1 MSRPTLL
8 SLRRLLPILLTQDS
22 EISVRETIESRIMP
36 ISYFLKQ
43 FNPISIGIL
52 LLLLAGAL
60 TLGANELFSQAC
72 WSLTQE
78 YGSNCLVWLAVPHQF
93 SSDSVQLLDKTFA
106 LQEFFPFYCSPIV
119 VLVGA
124 IVWYEVKKYPKVM
137 LAALIPAT
145 LGWAMVL
152 KVVQIAAYCWTI
164 DAIQLEGLKGL
175 YGYALG
181 GGYLLATW
189 AAAFSTHRFL
199 AFLLYPIASSHSPA
213 TFGNPFIRI
222 WNRLFLA
229 YASAETGNHQETKGA
244 N

>member
-1 MSRPTLL
+1 
-8 SLRRLLPILLTQDS
+8 
-22 EISVRETIESRIMP
+22 MP
-36 ISYFLKQ
+36 MSYFLKQ

-60 TLGANELFSQAC
+60 TLDANDLFSQTC

-78 YGSNCLVWLAVPHQF
+78 YGSNCLIWMAVPHQF
-93 SSDSVQLLDKTFA
+93 SSDSIQLLDKTFA
-106 LQEFFPFYCSPIV
+106 LHEFFPFYCSPIV

-124 IVWYEVKKYPKVM
+124 LVWYEAKKYPRVM
-137 LAALIPAT
+137 LAALVPAT
-145 LGWAMVL
+145 LAWAMSL
-152 KVVQIAAYCWTI
+152 KVVQIVTVCWTI
-164 DAIQLEGLKGL
+164 DTIQLEGLNDL

-181 GGYLLATW
+181 GVYLITTW

-213 TFGNPFIRI
+213 TFGNPFIRV

-229 YASAETGNHQETKGA
+229 YASAETSNHQEPKGA